1 MKTLNIN
8 HYVRIKLT
16 KFGFEKLKKN
26 HEDLRKK
33 FPTVGEFTPPKVY
46 EDGFCEMQLCEVMN
60 TFGEDLFNGSINLPF
75 EINIQ
80 IDEAQF
86 EKADE

>member
-8 HYVRIKLT
+8 NYVRIKLT

-33 FPTVGEFTPPKVY
+33 FPTVGEFTPPKVD
-46 EDGFCEMQLCEVMN
+46 EDGFCKMQLWQVMN
-60 TFGEDLFNGSINLPF
+60 IFGEDLFSGSINLPF
-75 EINIQ
+75 ETNIQ

>member
-26 HEDLRKK
+26 HENLRKK
-33 FPTVGEFTPPKVY
+33 CPSIGKFTPPKVDEY
-46 EDGFCEMQLCEVMN
+46 GFCEMQLWEVMH
-60 TFGEDLFNGSINLPF
+60 TFGKDLFLGSANLPF
-75 EINIQ
+75 EANIQ

-86 EKADE
+86 EKIEE

>member
-33 FPTVGEFTPPKVY
+33 FPTVGEFTPPKVD
-46 EDGFCEMQLCEVMN
+46 EDGFCTLYLYGVCS
-60 TFGEDLFNGSINLPF
+60 FL
-75 EINIQ
+75 
-80 IDEAQF
+80 
-86 EKADE
+86 